1 MNTMSN
7 VEKNTGRSCGQCM
20 VCTNLGDYQTFY
32 EKLQGHKFAKDAGS
46 ISYGSEQ
53 VPSVL

>member
-1 MNTMSN
+1 
-7 VEKNTGRSCGQCM
+7 M